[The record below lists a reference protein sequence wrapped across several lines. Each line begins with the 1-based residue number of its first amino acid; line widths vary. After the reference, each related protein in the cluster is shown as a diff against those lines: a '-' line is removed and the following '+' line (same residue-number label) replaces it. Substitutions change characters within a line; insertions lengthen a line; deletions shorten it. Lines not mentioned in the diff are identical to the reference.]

1 MGKLSFC
8 LQLLGIGGLLLSCTD
23 GAEPDTKSRHT
34 CQNPKGKIGQLKNFG
49 CKSAVCEKQGGG
61 KPTWKEC
68 EEKATA
74 ENQKKMIEI
83 QTKTQEKV
91 DQINNKQ
98 TRVIERQDKII
109 ENQHRLTSLQRR
121 TCGVSC
127 NLPIVFK
134 KTEQFTIRRNN
145 LLGELPFIGKQFI
158 VSFQLFITAPTV
170 GEFENIIHFTI
181 GGDFENLGDRTPA
194 LWLTK
199 GTRLYV
205 GSAINR
211 VPDYNMETSF
221 SLSLNTWHNIEISQL
236 MLGSEVFFDLK
247 VDGTGYAGITNF
259 LPSEFSAVKMFA
271 GDPWYMHAKGHIRN
285 LEVETET
292 IDLKNKIPVAFE
304 SLDEFKLGKNNIIG
318 GLPFIG
324 KQFIISF
331 QIKLNSG
338 VPDWTNVFH
347 FTNNGGDNV
356 YGERT
361 PSIGIWSRNAL
372 GVFSAI
378 NGNPGYWTYKNVPRL
393 HYGVWYNLE
402 ISQLWIDNKFVFEA
416 KLEKAKTGRQG
427 QWYNF
432 GNGTSIWSV
441 VNNDARMFENINIMG
456 STENPAD
463 AHVKNIV
470 VRTKRGI

>member
-8 LQLLGIGGLLLSCTD
+8 LQLLGLGGLLLSCIG
-23 GAEPDTKSRHT
+23 GAVSDTRSGK
-34 CQNPKGKIGQLKNFG
+34 CKNPNGKIGQLKNFG
-49 CKSAVCEKQGGG
+49 CKSAVCSKQEGG

-74 ENQKKMIEI
+74 ENQRKM
-83 QTKTQEKV
+83 
-91 DQINNKQ
+91 
-98 TRVIERQDKII
+98 I
-109 ENQHRLTSLQRR
+109 ENQHRMTSIQRR
-121 TCGVSC
+121 NCGVSC

-134 KTEQFTIRRNN
+134 KAEQFTIQRNN

-181 GGDFENLGDRTPA
+181 EGDWQNLGDRTPV

-221 SLSLNTWHNIEISQL
+221 SLSLNTWHDIEISQL

-259 LPSEFSAVKMFA
+259 VPSEFSAVKMFA
-271 GDPWYMHAKGHIRN
+271 GDPWYMHAKGNIRN
-285 LEVETET
+285 LEVQTET
-292 IDLKNKIPVAFE
+292 VDLQRNFRKIPIAFE
-304 SLDEFKLGKNNIIG
+304 FADEFKLGENSIIG

-331 QIKLNSG
+331 QVKLDSG
-338 VPDWTNVFH
+338 ASDWTNVLH
-347 FTNNGGDNV
+347 FTNNGGDDV
-356 YGERT
+356 YGTST

-378 NGNPGYWTYKNVPRL
+378 NGNPHYWTWKDVPRL
-393 HYGVWYNLE
+393 TYGVWYNIE
-402 ISQLWIDNKFVFEA
+402 ISQLWINNKFVFEA
-416 KLEKAKTGRQG
+416 KMEKAVEGRNA
-427 QWYNF
+427 WMNF
-432 GNGTSIWSV
+432 SNGTSIWSV

-456 STENPAD
+456 SGGHNGPAD
-463 AHVKNIV
+463 AYVKNIV
-470 VRTKRGI
+470 VKTGHGI